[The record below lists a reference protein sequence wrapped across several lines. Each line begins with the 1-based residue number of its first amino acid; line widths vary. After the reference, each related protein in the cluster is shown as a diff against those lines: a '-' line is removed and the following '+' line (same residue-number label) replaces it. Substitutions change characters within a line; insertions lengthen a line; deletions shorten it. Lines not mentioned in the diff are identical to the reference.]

1 MSRSDQDS
9 CAGSSWGMALEL
21 RLDGSAP
28 WLNSSALANRSTRL
42 RVSLG
47 DNSPSSPHL
56 RLARSSGHIGER
68 DTAWKLWAPR
78 CLLRQCSLKIHER
91 NPELSNHSI
100 LIGWSRFRPRTILPS
115 WRQAIGKGGFRA
127 LCSPPPRF
135 HTASGSKQ
143 EDPGV
148 TAPGL
153 PLFTRKNQFQNSL
166 GFEEENPKSM
176 EDLRAFT
183 PRPPTDRMNC
193 RRCDQSTPVHSLLDT
208 PIWGG
213 HRNGHR
219 NQGDCVTSRVY
230 SPVRVKRSGIELM
243 RM

>member
-1 MSRSDQDS
+1 MSRSAGVARSVRSGQDS

-28 WLNSSALANRSTRL
+28 WLNSSAWANRSTRL

-91 NPELSNHSI
+91 NPELSNPSI

-115 WRQAIGKGGFRA
+115 WRQAIGKGGFLA
-127 LCSPPPRF
+127 PCLPPPATF
-135 HTASGSKQ
+135 SHCKLLQ
-143 EDPGV
+143 
-148 TAPGL
+148 
-153 PLFTRKNQFQNSL
+153 TRKPRSDGSRASL
-166 GFEEENPKSM
+166 IHPKESVSKLSRIRGGKPQ
-176 EDLRAFT
+176 EHGGPQGIHSTTADRSHEL
-183 PRPPTDRMNC
+183 PP
-193 RRCDQSTPVHSLLDT
+193 V
-208 PIWGG
+208 
-213 HRNGHR
+213 
-219 NQGDCVTSRVY
+219 
-230 SPVRVKRSGIELM
+230 
-243 RM
+243 

>member
-1 MSRSDQDS
+1 
-9 CAGSSWGMALEL
+9 MALEL

-100 LIGWSRFRPRTILPS
+100 LIGWSRFRPRMILPS
-115 WRQAIGKGGFRA
+115 WRQAIGEGGF
-127 LCSPPPRF
+127 LLLWLFPCDVPP
-135 HTASGSKQ
+135 TVSSSQ
-143 EDPGV
+143 
-148 TAPGL
+148 
-153 PLFTRKNQFQNSL
+153 TRKPWSY
-166 GFEEENPKSM
+166 G
-176 EDLRAFT
+176 
-183 PRPPTDRMNC
+183 
-193 RRCDQSTPVHSLLDT
+193 
-208 PIWGG
+208 
-213 HRNGHR
+213 
-219 NQGDCVTSRVY
+219 SRV
-230 SPVRVKRSGIELM
+230 SLIHPKDSVSKLSRIRGGKPQEHGGPQGIHSRTADRLHDLPQV
-243 RM
+243 